1 MTKNEGVYTVIGL
14 IQMPCQVVLWIH
26 HLNQTFD
33 KAKEN
38 LKDLG
43 WTLMIYLSFYL
54 YVDMIVVIQS

>member
-1 MTKNEGVYTVIGL
+1 MTKNEGVYKVIGL
-14 IQMPCQVVLWIH
+14 IQMPSQVVLWTH

-38 LKDLG
+38 LKDVGL
-43 WTLMIYLSFYL
+43 TPMIYLSFYL